1 MNYCNLEA
9 IYRSVKPQSIDSQ
22 MIKNDPSFL
31 AYAKTESL
39 LAQMKWCR
47 IYNCTN
53 TRNYRILR
61 EYLVSV
67 YSEWRIK
74 RLEEIL

>member
-22 MIKNDPSFL
+22 MIQNDPSFL

-39 LAQMKWCR
+39 LAQMKWC
-47 IYNCTN
+47 
-53 TRNYRILR
+53 LR